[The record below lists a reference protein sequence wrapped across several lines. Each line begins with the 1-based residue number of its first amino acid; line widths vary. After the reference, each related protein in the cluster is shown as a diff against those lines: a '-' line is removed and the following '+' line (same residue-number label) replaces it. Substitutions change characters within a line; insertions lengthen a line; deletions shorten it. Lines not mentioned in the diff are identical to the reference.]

1 MYEVQITKYDSE
13 YKKDIRYVR
22 NKVFIE
28 EQDISYSVECD
39 DKDEQATHI
48 LVYLKNS
55 VIGTVRL
62 LSCGRIERLSVL
74 KEHRNKGVGKL
85 LIEKLLD
92 YAKENGIDR
101 LYLSAL
107 MEAVNFYIELGFS
120 ICSDEKFEFGK
131 SVIYMDKS
139 IDKK

>member
-92 YAKENGIDR
+92 YAKENGINR

-120 ICSDEKFEFGK
+120 ICSDEKFELGN